1 MLAGTNI
8 SKLIDY
14 LLLNAYS
21 VNSSGLYNGKAGIS
35 LCFFEIAR
43 FLQDEYIEEQAFELL
58 QESLLTK
65 NEDIGFENGLS
76 GIGYVLLYL
85 IQNKFVEADFEDLF
99 DSQQR
104 KIEGYIKRLKTTE
117 TDKEKFVRHNIKVIF
132 FLDSL
137 LSYDGKYQHT
147 ASLLTF
153 LADTALRLLEE
164 YASTI
169 DKKQKIYLKTE
180 YVAFFE
186 TYLKAAA
193 VCRNFPFSSD
203 ASDIYMRLFTQNK
216 VVSNFTI
223 GYYLENIATSKI
235 DIRLKEVAGGNRIF
249 ALENL
254 YSETMS
260 LAQRVDLLYLLRQDE
275 DLYKEQIK
283 LLEKDLFDGI
293 PQSVLERNVLS
304 ATGTDCFV
312 AGYQS
317 GIARFLLYWIYRNA
331 DKVKRKRIPFL

>member
-1 MLAGTNI
+1 M
-8 SKLIDY
+8 IDY

-85 IQNKFVEADFEDLF
+85 IKNQFIEADFEELF
-99 DSQQR
+99 GNQQR
-104 KIEGYIKRLKTTE
+104 KIEEYIENLKVRE
-117 TDKEKFVRHNIKVIF
+117 RDKDKFVRYNLKVIF

-137 LSYDGKYQHT
+137 FSHNVKYRRVE
-147 ASLLTF
+147 SLF
-153 LADTALRLLEE
+153 PIFSDTACRLLEE

-169 DKKQKIYLKTE
+169 DKKQKVCLKTE

-186 TYLKAAA
+186 MYLKAAA
-193 VCRNFPFSSD
+193 VCQNFQCSSD
-203 ASDIYMRLFTQNK
+203 MLDTYIRIFTQDQL
-216 VVSNFTI
+216 VSNFII
-223 GYYLENIATSKI
+223 GYYLENTATDKNHI
-235 DIRLKEVAGGNRIF
+235 WLKGVAEINRIF
-249 ALENL
+249 ALKNL
-254 YSETMS
+254 YPATMS
-260 LAQRVDLLYLLRQDE
+260 LAQRIELLYLLRQDE

-283 LLEKDLFDGI
+283 LLEKDLFDSI
-293 PQSVLERNVLS
+293 PQSALERNLLS

-331 DKVKRKRIPFL
+331 DKVKRKHIPFL